1 MKNSIFKKICAVS
14 LSALMFVGTGA
25 AEAGSF
31 IGASLP
37 VYAAG
42 VTPASDFEYVTND
55 TGTIT
60 ITGFKG
66 TQTDVVIPKTIAGK
80 AVTKIG
86 RDAFYGCTGLTSITI
101 PKSVTKIDVDAF
113 YGCTGLTSIKIP
125 DSVTEIGGYTFS
137 GCTGLTSIKIPDSVT
152 TIDDGALDRKSVV

>member
-37 VYAAG
+37 VYAAS
-42 VTPASDFEYVTND
+42 VTPASDFEYVTNYY

-60 ITGFKG
+60 ITDFKG
-66 TQTDVVIPKTIAGK
+66 TQSDVNKKSHQKQKT
-80 AVTKIG
+80 T
-86 RDAFYGCTGLTSITI
+86 RQLLHC
-101 PKSVTKIDVDAF
+101 
-113 YGCTGLTSIKIP
+113 
-125 DSVTEIGGYTFS
+125 
-137 GCTGLTSIKIPDSVT
+137 
-152 TIDDGALDRKSVV
+152 RVVVFKEC